1 MNFIL
6 DLLVIAFIIFFVVN
20 GYKKGFFRSILGFIG
35 FIATVT
41 ISIFLTNFS
50 SNLIYDIF
58 IKPSIVNNINNTI
71 YNNYSDLPSTLTGKT
86 LDGLPKLFTDLFFK
100 SGHNSNE
107 IELIL
112 KEKSTNSASAISDLF
127 RPLIVHFISTILF
140 FVFVTLLFFLL
151 RFILKH
157 CKITKIPI
165 IGRVD
170 ALLGAVLG
178 FFKGIIISAII
189 LNVLLFIVPIFNS
202 ESIMFSRENLG
213 DTYISRYI
221 VEPTSN
227 FLEWLFFEMKRG
239 LEWIDLKGKF
249 LKFLI

>member
-6 DLLVIAFIIFFVVN
+6 DILVIALIIFFVVK

-107 IELIL
+107 IEFIL
-112 KEKSTNSASAISDLF
+112 KEKSSNSADLISDLF

-140 FVFVTLLFFLL
+140 FVFVVLLLFLL

-178 FFKGIIISAII
+178 LFKGIIISAII

-202 ESIMFSRENLG
+202 ESTMFSRENLN
-213 DTYISRYI
+213 DTYVSRYI

-227 FLEWLFFEMKRG
+227 FLK
-239 LEWIDLKGKF
+239 
-249 LKFLI
+249 

>member
-6 DLLVIAFIIFFVVN
+6 DILVIALIIFFVVN

-35 FIATVT
+35 FVATIT

-71 YNNYSDLPSTLTGKT
+71 YNNYSDLPSSLTNKT

-100 SGHNSNE
+100 SGHSSNE

-112 KEKSTNSASAISDLF
+112 KEKSTNSALAISDLF

-140 FVFVTLLFFLL
+140 FIFVALLLFLL

-165 IGRVD
+165 IGKVD
-170 ALLGAVLG
+170 SLLGAVLG
-178 FFKGIIISAII
+178 FFKGVIISAII

-202 ESIMFSRENLG
+202 ESTMFSKKNLD
-213 DTYISRYI
+213 DTYVSRYI

-227 FLEWLFFEMKRG
+227 FLE
-239 LEWIDLKGKF
+239 
-249 LKFLI
+249 

>member
-6 DLLVIAFIIFFVVN
+6 DILVLSLVVFFVVK

-35 FIATVT
+35 FIATIT

-71 YNNYSDLPSTLTGKT
+71 YNNYSDLPSSLTNKT
-86 LDGLPKLFTDLFFK
+86 LDAMPKLFTDLFFK

-112 KEKSTNSASAISDLF
+112 NEKSGNSASAISDLF
-127 RPLIVHFISTILF
+127 KPLIVHFISTILF
-140 FVFVTLLFFLL
+140 FLFAFLLLFLL
-151 RFILKH
+151 RFILKQ

-165 IGRVD
+165 IGKVD

-178 FFKGIIISAII
+178 FFKGIITSAIM
-189 LNVLLFIVPIFNS
+189 LSVLLFVVPIFNS
-202 ESIMFSRENLG
+202 ESKLFSKENLN
-213 DTYISRYI
+213 DTYVSRYI

-227 FLEWLFFEMKRG
+227 FLE
-239 LEWIDLKGKF
+239 
-249 LKFLI
+249 